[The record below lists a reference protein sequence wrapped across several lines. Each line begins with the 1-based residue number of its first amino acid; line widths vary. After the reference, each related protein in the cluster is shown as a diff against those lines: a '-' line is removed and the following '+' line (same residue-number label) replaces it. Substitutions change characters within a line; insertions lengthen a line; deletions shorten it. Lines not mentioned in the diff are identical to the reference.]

1 MKVNFFGTMKQ
12 SLLFMLISIY
22 LICGNSLVIAQ
33 SQEVCTKQLAQAE
46 NDYNRG
52 RFDEAINMITECLG
66 KSGMT
71 EQERMRAYRLLGL
84 AYLAKDY
91 LEDARSAVRKLLDMV
106 PNYESDPV
114 QDPPPFTKLIEEV
127 KQEQPEKTEKKMAE
141 EQKQKDEILVS
152 PKLTEEVEA
161 ERAGGS
167 KKWYF
172 IGGGIVVAGGVVAAL
187 LLSGNGNGN
196 DIREASF
203 PMPPGRP

>member
-1 MKVNFFGTMKQ
+1 MNGIIKPNIFSTMKQ
-12 SLLFMLISIY
+12 SLWFTILSIY

-52 RFDEAINMITECLG
+52 RFDEAISMITECLG
-66 KSGMT
+66 KSGII

-91 LEDARSAVRKLLDMV
+91 LEDARSAIRKLLDMV
-106 PNYESDPV
+106 PNYKSDPV
-114 QDPPPFTKLIEEV
+114 QDPPPFTKLIEEIKLEPSGKPV
-127 KQEQPEKTEKKMAE
+127 KDT
-141 EQKQKDEILVS
+141 V
-152 PKLTEEVEA
+152 EVEMTS
-161 ERAGGS
+161 GS

-172 IGGGIVVAGGVVAAL
+172 IGGGIVVAGGVAAAI

-196 DIREASF
+196 DNDNGGDSF
-203 PMPPGRP
+203 PMPPSRP